1 MDVQAYKAREA
12 YIARANATGAT
23 SAVWHVGNATAS
35 DDVMVHREG
44 DTLVISFADGRIVR
58 KGVDGIKTSQKI
70 EGVPMRIEFGDGSSI
85 VVPDGEK
92 ALKISPG
99 FSALQT
105 WFERWFL
112 MMLPAMLVLA
122 YGVIYVTIESIVP
135 RIARAVVPI
144 INVESINRIGDGV
157 FESIFNF
164 VEIDSVE
171 TDDLE
176 AVRKFS
182 ELGSVLA
189 EIEGGGYDY
198 RFLIDVSRR
207 WHYNAFAIPNG
218 HIIMTKELFNALEE
232 DEVAAVIAHEI
243 AHVTQRHGMQ
253 ALIRSSA
260 WFAFSVMMFGAAPV
274 LGYVPILA
282 ELTYSQEQE
291 LEADCIA
298 AEILERAG
306 YPPISVADALARLAE
321 LHGQDVLVPEDE
333 NVISSMFRTHPP
345 ISERVDH
352 ASQCAGLEG
361 WHAR

>member
-1 MDVQAYKAREA
+1 MMDVQAH
-12 YIARANATGAT
+12 IARASAT
-23 SAVWHVGNATAS
+23 SAVWHVGNATTS

-44 DTLVISFADGRIVR
+44 GALVISFADGSVVR
-58 KGVDGIKTSQKI
+58 KGVDGIKISQKI
-70 EGVPMRIEFGDGSSI
+70 KDVPMRIEFGDGSSI
-85 VVPDGEK
+85 VVPDGEE

-99 FSALQT
+99 FSALQS

-112 MMLPAMLVLA
+112 IMLPAMLVLA
-122 YGVIYVTIESIVP
+122 FGVIYVTIESIVP

-157 FESIFNF
+157 FESIFKF
-164 VEIDSVE
+164 VDIDSQDTVDIE
-171 TDDLE
+171 D
-176 AVRKFS
+176 ARNFS
-182 ELGSVLA
+182 ELGSALA

-198 RFLIDVSRR
+198 RFVIDVSRR
-207 WHYNAFAIPNG
+207 WHYNAFALPNG

-232 DEVAAVIAHEI
+232 DEVVAVIAHEI

-291 LEADCIA
+291 MEADCIA
-298 AEILERAG
+298 VQILERAG
-306 YPPISVADALARLAE
+306 YPPISMADALARLAE
-321 LHGQDVLVPEDE
+321 LHGQDVLTPRDE
-333 NVISSMFRTHPP
+333 NVISGIFRTHPP
-345 ISERVDH
+345 IAERVDH

-361 WHAR
+361 WNAR